1 MPFNLSFDMLKSK
14 VKGLLFGRRAV
25 TITEGNTI
33 IYQFRVDGVLL
44 MVSIVVI
51 TGIVYYVLSQS
62 LRS

>member
-1 MPFNLSFDMLKSK
+1 MLKSK